1 MMKFK
6 RMLAAAAVLMGLLLS
21 ACSMINQEE
30 EGPPK
35 VGLLLMSS
43 PDENYSEGYYGYM
56 ALKDLERKYGV
67 EISYNENVKNQD
79 NAGYLLNSFGRKGYD
94 LVIGIGEM
102 FTQPMLDVSASYE
115 NTQFVCINGTKS
127 AENMTSYDQPDEDV
141 AYIAG
146 AMAAA
151 LALENNVGYLIPEGA
166 ASYIEDFKKGAM
178 VIKNTAVVEEVRIG
192 SAISYEELVGYLNS
206 RYITSAGLYY
216 NSTEL
221 EGLLAE
227 NGIYCSVAGGLI
239 GSGEKRQ
246 DWPRIGYD
254 YSVILDIVYGA
265 FQSDRLAGETVEL
278 GFKDRAAFIEGYL
291 GLSEEMK
298 IRISAMAADLN

>member
-1 MMKFK
+1 MKFK
-6 RMLAAAAVLMGLLLS
+6 TMLAVAAVLMGLLLS
-21 ACSMINQEE
+21 ACSMITKEE

-56 ALKDLERKYGV
+56 ALKDLEKKYGV
-67 EISYNENVKNQD
+67 EISYNENVRNEA
-79 NAGYLLNSFGRKGYD
+79 NAGYLLNSFGRNGYD

-102 FTQPMLDVSASYE
+102 FTQPMADVAASYGD
-115 NTQFVCINGTKS
+115 TQFVCINGTKS
-127 AENMTSYDQPDEDV
+127 SENMTSFDLPDEDV
-141 AYIAG
+141 AYLAG

-166 ASYIEDFKKGAM
+166 SSYIDDFKKGALT
-178 VIKNTAVVEEVRIG
+178 IKNTAAVEEVRIG

-206 RYITSAGLYY
+206 RSITSAGLYY
-216 NSTEL
+216 NSSEL
-221 EGLLAE
+221 EDLLAE

-239 GSGEKRQ
+239 GSTEKHQ
-246 DWPRIGYD
+246 EWPRIGYD
-254 YSVILDIVYGA
+254 YSVILDIVYGY
-265 FQSDRLAGETVEL
+265 FQSGRLAGDTVEL
-278 GFKDRAAFIEGYL
+278 GFKDRAAFVEGYL

-298 IRISAMAADLN
+298 IRISAMAADLR